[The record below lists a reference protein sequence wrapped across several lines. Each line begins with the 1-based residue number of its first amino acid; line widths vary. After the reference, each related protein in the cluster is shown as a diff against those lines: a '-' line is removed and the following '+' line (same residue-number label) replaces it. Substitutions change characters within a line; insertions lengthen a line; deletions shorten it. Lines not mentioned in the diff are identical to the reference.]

1 MKAVPPARLSP
12 ANRGAQGGTRL
23 ARSQLTTMPPKPP
36 VIVTVVGSKHN
47 FEALHPRYNKTFNE
61 SGNTCLDNIIKYRL
75 LPLYPQ

>member
-1 MKAVPPARLSP
+1 
-12 ANRGAQGGTRL
+12 
-23 ARSQLTTMPPKPP
+23 MPPKPP